1 MRLIKLFEEFE
12 LGSDKQIVEHL
23 LEEIGVEGKMQDLG
37 SVITWEVLYDDD
49 KARTIPELKAIL
61 QEHADV
67 LSHDMPGAVIG
78 IKFQRQNSQRQ
89 FTSAEYKYCVTA
101 VTIFKKGLKDSLYDW
116 MNSRFGGLEQ
126 VREDDGIYSIGEV
139 GNDYFWYEEESE
151 LNVVSESEL
160 NVECV
165 VYNLLFDMIFGE
177 SGFIASPDDTS
188 LAKYYSKVSP
198 FVFVNIAGSFII
210 DWFHCS
216 YGKRFKYIDFI

>member
-78 IKFQRQNSQRQ
+78 IKFQRQNSQQQ
-89 FTSAEYKYCVTA
+89 FTSTEYKYCVTA
-101 VTIFKKGLKDSLYDW
+101 VTIFRKGLKDSLYDW

-151 LNVVSESEL
+151 LNV
-160 NVECV
+160 ECV

-198 FVFVNIAGSFII
+198 FVFVNLAGSFII
-210 DWFHCS
+210 DWFHSS